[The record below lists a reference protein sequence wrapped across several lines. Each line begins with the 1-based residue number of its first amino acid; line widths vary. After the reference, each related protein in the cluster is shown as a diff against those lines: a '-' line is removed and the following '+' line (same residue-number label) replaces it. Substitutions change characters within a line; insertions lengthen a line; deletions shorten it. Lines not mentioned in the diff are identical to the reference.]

1 MHHASCSDPWGSERL
16 VYLALLYDH
25 SHAAGLYARY
35 SLRSRSQHTLST
47 PVIISLVRYLENIPK
62 TTVFER
68 EKAGALWII
77 PTAFSL
83 ANMLFYGT
91 ADNS

>member
-1 MHHASCSDPWGSERL
+1 MHRASCSDPWGSERL

-35 SLRSRSQHTLST
+35 SLRSRSQHTLPT
-47 PVIISLVRYLENIPK
+47 PVIISSKISGKHPK
-62 TTVFER
+62 NNLFER

-91 ADNS
+91 AENT